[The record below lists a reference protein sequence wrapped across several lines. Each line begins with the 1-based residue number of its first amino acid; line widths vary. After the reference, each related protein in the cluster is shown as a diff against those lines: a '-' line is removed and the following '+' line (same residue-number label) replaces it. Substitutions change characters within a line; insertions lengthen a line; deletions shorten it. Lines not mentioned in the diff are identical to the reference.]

1 MFKRGL
7 TYGRS
12 NVAKL
17 FEKKNILKKKIC
29 MIFTKILFFSK
40 NLFFSNKVMYSK

>member
-7 TYGRS
+7 TYGCS

-17 FEKKNILKKKIC
+17 FEKKKYFEEENMYDFYKNF
-29 MIFTKILFFSK
+29 IFQ
-40 NLFFSNKVMYSK
+40 